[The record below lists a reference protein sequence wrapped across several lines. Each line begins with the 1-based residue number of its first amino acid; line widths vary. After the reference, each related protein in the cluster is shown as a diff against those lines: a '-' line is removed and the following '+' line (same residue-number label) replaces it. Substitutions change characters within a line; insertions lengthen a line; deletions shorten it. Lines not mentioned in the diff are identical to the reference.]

1 MKKIW
6 SINNLEV
13 MMKGNFCFS
22 GMGSLGFLF
31 CGDAV
36 SVNGTDYQGAL
47 VHRPHP
53 RFFILEKGGNWYGR
67 QS

>member
-1 MKKIW
+1 MKTNCVITKK
-6 SINNLEV
+6 LEV
-13 MMKGNFCFS
+13 MMKKFCFS
-22 GMGSLGFLF
+22 GMVLLGFLF

-53 RFFILEKGGNWYGR
+53 RI
-67 QS
+67 